1 MSLDDE
7 LLPSLRDGLDT
18 TPRKGKKDAATG
30 AYAAGMRALS
40 ARMLTFYFRA
50 PAKAF
55 FRTRV
60 DYMGYVRAINPSVQA
75 GERWS
80 WRMTSPAM
88 LAHAVREH
96 GWSFIPNQVL
106 PPLVANTMVGAVL
119 YAGYLQTL
127 ATIHEPSSLAT
138 KRVYP
143 PPSFGTTFS
152 AGFIAGSI
160 QSILAAPVDALQV
173 RFQATE
179 LMEGKYKHMWSYAY
193 QKTKEIGARGIFAG
207 WSLSFLKD
215 SIGYGFF
222 FGIFEFVK
230 AQSFYSFVSNYY
242 GQYGKLSSLQQ
253 AHIDQ
258 QAGSTGN
265 PVIRPY
271 YMIEPTF
278 IALAG
283 IAASLAQQ
291 TIQHPLSRI
300 QDIHYGRLEY
310 IDAHEYSKP
319 NASKQQA
326 LRLYASAYNKT
337 WKQVQVLARRE
348 GGMRTWLYKDFFM
361 STLRQAPST
370 SIGLIVF
377 EIARRKYSMDD
388 DEVKIEK
395 DGYDILLS

>member
-1 MSLDDE
+1 M
-7 LLPSLRDGLDT
+7 
-18 TPRKGKKDAATG
+18 
-30 AYAAGMRALS
+30 
-40 ARMLTFYFRA
+40 
-50 PAKAF
+50 
-55 FRTRV
+55 
-60 DYMGYVRAINPSVQA
+60 RAINPSVQA

-88 LAHAVREH
+88 LAHAVKEH

-143 PPSFGTTFS
+143 PPSFATTFS
-152 AGFIAGSI
+152 AGYIAGSV

-173 RFQATE
+173 RFQAIE
-179 LMEGKYKHMWSYAY
+179 LMQGKYKHMWQYAY
-193 QKTKEIGARGIFAG
+193 LKSKEIGVRGIFAG

-222 FGIFEFVK
+222 FGIFEYVK

-242 GQYGKLSSLQQ
+242 GHYGKLSSLQQ
-253 AHIDQ
+253 ANIDR
-258 QAGSTGN
+258 QAGLTSN

-319 NASKQQA
+319 DASKKQA
-326 LRLYASAYNKT
+326 LRLYASAYTKT

-348 GGMRTWLYKDFFM
+348 GGMRTWLYKDFFI

-377 EIARRKYSMDD
+377 EVARRKYSMDD